1 MKLSTVLSVNAIRS
15 YVWLSGSRV
24 QPVRS
29 LGVRLAKLEH
39 AEPVN
44 SLRPVLLVSDET
56 DVPAELAAW
65 QERYGPCDAEPL
77 LIRLV
82 GCRP

>member
-1 MKLSTVLSVNAIRS
+1 MKAIRS
-15 YVWLSGSRV
+15 CGWSSVSRV

-29 LGVRLAKLEH
+29 LGARLAKLEH

-44 SLRPVLLVSDET
+44 SLRPVLVVSDET
-56 DVPAELAAW
+56 DVQAELAAW

-77 LIRLV
+77 LVRLV
-82 GCRP
+82 GVGIRESEVPL